1 MQLFRI
7 SNIVQRIAE
16 AIESVIKVDVTII
29 DNKLNRIAATGLYTE
44 NIGARINDKSVFA
57 YALKSGESFIIEN
70 PRIHKACSRCK
81 KKESCREF
89 AQVCCPIKVNGTI
102 IGVIGLIAFDEK
114 QKASILSNKHNL
126 LEFLS
131 RMADLLA
138 TKLIEKKKSEEI
150 KLLIGELEVLFD
162 SIDRG
167 LMLVDVEGNILHYNS
182 KAVEI
187 FGKEYINNIDKVA
200 KYFDIEKVVSRKLNI
215 RNREFYHSIN
225 GNNFR
230 IVYSVKPIEVN
241 SKVVRL
247 VITFNKINEII
258 NVVNDVTGAS
268 MEMSFDDI
276 IGESISIKMIKDY
289 AKKAARS
296 SSTVLIQ
303 GESGTGKELFA
314 RAIHFYSDRRKYP
327 FIPINCAAIPEN
339 LLESELFGYEEGAF
353 TGAKKG
359 GKTGKFELA
368 NKGTIFLD
376 EIGDMPLHLQTKLL
390 RVLQENMIERVGGK
404 RFIPIDVRIIAA
416 TNKNLEKKVEEGE
429 FRDDLYY
436 RLNVIPLY
444 IPPLRERIDDI
455 PILAYKFLNK
465 FNYKLGK
472 NILHISEEVLQFF
485 KNYDWPGNV
494 RELENIIEY
503 AVNMTSSN
511 CISINDLPN
520 RIKNKH
526 GKNMAADDIIISIQ
540 DLEKR
545 EISKAIRKF
554 GRTKKGIEEAAKVL
568 GISRATIYRKL
579 KKYSI

>member
-16 AIESVIKVDVTII
+16 AIESVINVDVTII

-70 PRIHKACSRCK
+70 PRIHKACSRCE

-167 LMLVDVEGNILHYNS
+167 LMLVDAEGNVLHYNS
-182 KAVEI
+182 KAIEI
-187 FGKEYINNIDKVA
+187 LGKEHIDNINKITRH
-200 KYFDIEKVVSRKLNI
+200 FDIKNIVSKKLNI
-215 RNREFYHSIN
+215 RNKEFYHSIN

-241 SKVVRL
+241 GKIVRL
-247 VITFNKINEII
+247 VITLNKINEII

-268 MEMSFDDI
+268 MEMNFDDI
-276 IGESISIKMIKDY
+276 IGESISIKMVKDY

-416 TNKNLEKKVEEGE
+416 TNKNLEKRVEEGE

-472 NILHISEEVLQFF
+472 NISHISEEVLQFF

-503 AVNMTSSN
+503 AVNMASSN

-526 GKNMAADDIIISIQ
+526 VKNMAADDIIISIQ